1 MAGLTGG
8 GRVKKMETT
17 YEIKSTRPK
26 EDIDIRQ
33 MVIDVFLKIC
43 ELEDEMNNRKLEEH
57 SYILYMQ
64 RARKKVEDNIL
75 NLKEQFEEGIKRL
88 PGQRTRIGPY
98 TFYLK
103 KTPDKLVI
111 EDEVAALQE
120 LQGLGQLGKKCIK
133 TSQSVLKSEVKK
145 LMKKDG
151 PVLEHVKIVE
161 GTPSLSIKKN
171 D

>member
-1 MAGLTGG
+1 
-8 GRVKKMETT
+8 MEPLH
-17 YEIKSTRPK
+17 EIKISKSRPK

-33 MVIDVFLKIC
+33 MVIDGLQKIC

-57 SYILYMQ
+57 AYILYMQ

-75 NLKEQFEEGIKRL
+75 NLKEQLEEGIKRL

-98 TFYLK
+98 TVYLK

-133 TSQSVLKSEVKK
+133 TSQSVLKSEVNK
-145 LMKKDG
+145 LLKDDG
-151 PVLEHVKIVE
+151 HVLGNVRIEVGKEV
-161 GTPSLSIKKN
+161 LSIKKE
-171 D
+171 